1 MSKNTASAVNA
12 EITDALL
19 DGLVEEGQEKFEYLA
34 EKDPSPKHEFY
45 SAMITALTGV
55 EVTPKQYQAM
65 ITTHRYIQASDLNR
79 AREDYR
85 PRTVE
90 SVVKASET
98 LLERASEM
106 LTEGDF
112 VISKS
117 STHIPDEVAQAV
129 NSQLEVAAASRRA
142 KAAELAAQ
150 MEAAQ
155 KAASEAVEEATEVA
169 EEAPGEDIF
178 ASGGDVAEESVSE
191 AIFAAGGDAEQE
203 ELSPKALLIQQ
214 LIELELDADQS
225 LDVEKRERSLNR
237 KSVAKLQEAFEALEL
252 AQC

>member
-1 MSKNTASAVNA
+1 MSKNTDSTVNA

-178 ASGGDVAEESVSE
+178 ASGGDVAEEAPEPGS
-191 AIFAAGGDAEQE
+191 
-203 ELSPKALLIQQ
+203 KADLIRQVV
-214 LIELELDADQS
+214 EKELDADPS
-225 LDVEKRERSLNR
+225 LDVEKRERQLNR
-237 KSVAKLQEAFEALEL
+237 KSAANLETML
-252 AQC
+252 HNFAHA